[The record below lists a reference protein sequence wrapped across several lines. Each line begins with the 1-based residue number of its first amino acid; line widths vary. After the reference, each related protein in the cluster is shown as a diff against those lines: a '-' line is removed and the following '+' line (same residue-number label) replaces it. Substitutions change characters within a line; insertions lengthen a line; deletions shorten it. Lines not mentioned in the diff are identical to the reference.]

1 MFRYRRTIMSAGVL
15 AVSLFYFIYALL
27 CIESRHVRGVPDS
40 GFIPRIV
47 GGLLVILSV
56 IMTVSDFRRNQ
67 REPDEASSTEKKENR
82 NVLGTAVLLL
92 VYICLIEPL
101 GFLIAS
107 VLYLFAQ
114 FLYLTEVSNLR
125 RPKTYVLYFVIALV
139 VSTGIYY
146 LFLNVF
152 HLILP
157 AGILK

>member
-1 MFRYRRTIMSAGVL
+1 
-15 AVSLFYFIYALL
+15 
-27 CIESRHVRGVPDS
+27 
-40 GFIPRIV
+40 
-47 GGLLVILSV
+47 
-56 IMTVSDFRRNQ
+56 MTVSDFRRNR

>member
-1 MFRYRRTIMSAGVL
+1 MFRYRRTSMSAGVL

-47 GGLLVILSV
+47 GGMLVILSIV
-56 IMTVSDFRRNQ
+56 MTVSDFRKNR
-67 REPDEASSTEKKENR
+67 REPEEPSSSEKKESR

-92 VYICLIEPL
+92 VYIFLIEPL

-107 VLYLFAQ
+107 TLYLFAQ
-114 FLYLTEVSNLR
+114 FLYLTDVQKLR
-125 RPKTYVLYFVIALV
+125 RPKTYLLYFVIALL
-139 VSTGIYY
+139 VSAGIYY

-157 AGILK
+157 AGLLK